1 MMKMSKEK
9 HGLGKFIAGAMIGA
23 GMGVL
28 FAPKKGSETRKELKK
43 KTDELVDTIK
53 HLDKDEIKE
62 KLNAKVKEL
71 KQDLENLN
79 KETALELIKEK
90 GSLLMKKADELM
102 DLAKEKS
109 APVIEKAAKDVKD
122 KTVVVLKKAIDKLEA
137 NKKEEV
143 IIKTTTNSST
153 KKKPQNK
160 TTKKKTA

>member
-1 MMKMSKEK
+1 MSKEK

>member
-1 MMKMSKEK
+1 MSKEK

-122 KTVVVLKKAIDKLEA
+122 KTVVVLKKAIDKLED
-137 NKKEEV
+137 NKKGEDV
-143 IIKTTTNSST
+143 ADDVGKSTSKKKTTSS
-153 KKKPQNK
+153 K

>member
-1 MMKMSKEK
+1 MSKEK

-137 NKKEEV
+137 
-143 IIKTTTNSST
+143 TNE
-153 KKKPQNK
+153 K
-160 TTKKKTA
+160 

>member
-1 MMKMSKEK
+1 MSKEK

-43 KTDELVDTIK
+43 KTNELAQTIK
-53 HLDKDEIKE
+53 NLDKDEIKE

-79 KETALELIKEK
+79 KETALEMIKEK
-90 GSLLMKKADELM
+90 GSALMKKADELI
-102 DLAKEKS
+102 DAAKEKS

-122 KTVVVLKKAIDKLEA
+122 KTVVVLKKAIDKLEDDGESEK
-137 NKKEEV
+137 ND
-143 IIKTTTNSST
+143 KTTMANTAQ
-153 KKKPQNK
+153 KKKTTQSK

>member
-1 MMKMSKEK
+1 MSKEK

-137 NKKEEV
+137 NNEK
-143 IIKTTTNSST
+143 
-153 KKKPQNK
+153 
-160 TTKKKTA
+160 

>member
-1 MMKMSKEK
+1 MSKEK

-53 HLDKDEIKE
+53 HLEKDEIKE

-79 KETALELIKEK
+79 KETALEMIKEK

-102 DLAKEKS
+102 DVAKEKS

-122 KTVVVLKKAIDKLEA
+122 KTVVVLKKAIDKLED
-137 NKKEEV
+137 NKKGEDV
-143 IIKTTTNSST
+143 ANDVGKSTSKKKTTSS
-153 KKKPQNK
+153 K